1 MGGSNKQT
9 QQEKRDAVGGAVNAF
24 LHSGCEY
31 GTRYI
36 IIIYI
41 YILRLLYYFKS
52 KISDYLCITNQII

>member
-36 IIIYI
+36 IIIIYI
-41 YILRLLYYFKS
+41 YIFFVFFIILNQK
-52 KISDYLCITNQII
+52 YLIIYV